1 MHLMFRSPVL
11 AGALFLLAPST
22 LQAQDS
28 SLVRSAC
35 WGAMLGFSGYTY
47 QSNEVAVHPETRT
60 SGVGGVTWL
69 LPVGKQGFIKLGIEV
84 TDYRSPFDHDT
95 SYYDLYSQFPVLIR
109 IADLARFGPHS
120 RLVCSLGPRFSFL
133 LEQGVAGRSDE
144 NYAMR
149 SSSFFGVYKTGLVA
163 EFTVYNAMKSGQVQ
177 FFGIR
182 GSADLNGWSARLGPD
197 DLAVKDRYSNVTLFY
212 SLTFGK

>member
-1 MHLMFRSPVL
+1 MAFPGS
-11 AGALFLLAPST
+11 
-22 LQAQDS
+22 
-28 SLVRSAC
+28 
-35 WGAMLGFSGYTY
+35 
-47 QSNEVAVHPETRT
+47 
-60 SGVGGVTWL
+60 
-69 LPVGKQGFIKLGIEV
+69 KQGFIKLGIET

-149 SSSFFGVYKTGLVA
+149 SSSFFGVYKTGIVA
-163 EFTVYNAMKSGQVQ
+163 EFAVYNAMKSGQVQ
-177 FFGIR
+177 DFGIR